1 MSPVKL
7 IHVMK
12 CLEVLDRDI
21 KELQDLEESLTDNR
35 TYSDAL
41 RISVELQINNL
52 LNERVKLMELRI
64 DNASEHL
71 ISFSKELEEPKIKLA
86 KNRSKFNLKDFEE
99 DYLDRLSKKKIE
111 DGSQNLQQAEIDL
124 LIKQTKDGSRPRP
137 KDSYINMKGGEK
149 VLPKRKK
156 STEEILKNLPQL
168 EY

>member
-1 MSPVKL
+1 
-7 IHVMK
+7 MK

-86 KNRSKFNLKDFEE
+86 KNRNKFNLKDFEE
-99 DYLDRLSKKKIE
+99 DYLDRLLKKNIE
-111 DGSQNLQQAEIDL
+111 GGSQNLKQAEIDL
-124 LIKQTKDGSRPRP
+124 LIKQTKDVSRPRP

>member
-1 MSPVKL
+1 
-7 IHVMK
+7 MK
-12 CLEVLDRDI
+12 RLEVLDRDI

-64 DNASEHL
+64 DNPSEHL
-71 ISFSKELEEPKIKLA
+71 IPFSKELEEPKIKLA
-86 KNRSKFNLKDFEE
+86 KNKNKFNLKDFEE
-99 DYLDRLSKKKIE
+99 DYLDRLLKKNIE
-111 DGSQNLQQAEIDL
+111 DGSQNLKQAEIDL
-124 LIKQTKDGSRPRP
+124 LIKQARGGSRPRS
-137 KDSYINMKGGEK
+137 KDSYINMKGVNMKGGEE
-149 VLPKRKK
+149 VLPKKKK

>member
-12 CLEVLDRDI
+12 RLEILDRDI

-52 LNERVKLMELRI
+52 LNERIKLMELRI

-71 ISFSKELEEPKIKLA
+71 IPFSKELEEPKTKLA
-86 KNRSKFNLKDFEE
+86 KNKSKFNLKDFEE
-99 DYLDRLSKKKIE
+99 DYLDRHLKKNME
-111 DGSQNLQQAEIDL
+111 DGSQNLKQAEIDL
-124 LIKQTKDGSRPRP
+124 LIKQAKDGSRPRP
-137 KDSYINMKGGEK
+137 KDRYINMKGSEEI
-149 VLPKRKK
+149 LPKKNK
-156 STEEILKNLPQL
+156 STEEILKSLPQL